1 MNFDDYIFAL
11 NSNTKNERL
20 EALRKI
26 KNLIDSG
33 EIKRETCEGIANNH
47 IHTTYSF
54 SPYSPTAAAFMAWQ
68 AGLETC
74 GIIDHDGVGG
84 CKEFIEASKII
95 GIPATCGLECRVRTD
110 GTKLYG
116 RMINN
121 AEQKSI
127 AYVVMHAI
135 PLCVLKE
142 IDDIFKP
149 LREKRNERNM
159 CNCVCDNNGE
169 FV

>member
-1 MNFDDYIFAL
+1 MEVEKYIKAL
-11 NSNTKNERL
+11 NASTKKERL
-20 EALRKI
+20 DALCAVKA
-26 KNLIDSG
+26 LIDKG
-33 EIKRETCEGIANNH
+33 EIEHSICEGIANNH

-54 SPYSPTAAAFMAWQ
+54 SPYSPTAAAYMAWA

-84 CKEFIEASKII
+84 CREFIEAGKII

-121 AEQKSI
+121 TDQRSI

-135 PLCVLKE
+135 PLDALEE
-142 IDDIFKP
+142 IDIIFKP
-149 LREKRNERNM
+149 LREKRNERNIKM
-159 CNCVCDNNGE
+159 KMR
-169 FV
+169 